1 MMDYWDEEDLCPS
14 CLLPSHFAHECNIN
28 ETHITQHVN
37 HVRNKIR
44 DTSILQYIQEAHK
57 PHSNSLRRN
66 HLVSMNTS
74 FFTQAEGQDVSNIG
88 DLSPI
93 SQYHGNSHHNDDK
106 ESSESNSQREEDS
119 QSDNSSDDSRTERI
133 RSDEDDE
140 GSSHRGSEFA
150 DDMSD
155 NYHNQDLSDLSE

>member
-1 MMDYWDEEDLCPS
+1 M
-14 CLLPSHFAHECNIN
+14 
-28 ETHITQHVN
+28 
-37 HVRNKIR
+37 
-44 DTSILQYIQEAHK
+44 QYIQEAHK
-57 PHSNSLRRN
+57 PHSNSLQQN
-66 HLVSMNTS
+66 NFVSMNTS

-106 ESSESNSQREEDS
+106 ESSESNSQREDDS
-119 QSDNSSDDSRTERI
+119 QSDSSSDDSRTERI

-140 GSSHRGSEFA
+140 VSSHTASEFD

-155 NYHNQDLSDLSE
+155 DYHNQDLSDLSE